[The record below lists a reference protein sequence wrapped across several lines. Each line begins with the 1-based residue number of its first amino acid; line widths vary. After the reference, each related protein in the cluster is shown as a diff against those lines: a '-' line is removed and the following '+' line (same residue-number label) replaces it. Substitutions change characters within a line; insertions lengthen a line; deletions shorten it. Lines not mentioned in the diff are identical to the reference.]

1 MNKWKNVFKKM
12 FLKKEVE
19 KRKTAI
25 IIYQKKFWR
34 EFNLALGKI
43 GIFGGNLIWRLMNFF
58 KFSENLIWR

>member
-1 MNKWKNVFKKM
+1 MNNERM

-34 EFNLALGKI
+34 EFNLRLAKSAYLA
-43 GIFGGNLIWRLMNFF
+43 GI
-58 KFSENLIWR
+58 

>member
-1 MNKWKNVFKKM
+1 M

-43 GIFGGNLIWRLMNFF
+43 GIFGGNLIWRSTEFLNF
-58 KFSENLIWR
+58 SGNSI